1 MRALRPRRSIRFV
14 RGCVSACVFFAT
26 RTQVG
31 LPNDELYRRVGVFRG
46 VYATSDPIADGE
58 CSFYVIVEAQ
68 SFNAQ
73 LPLTPVETKD
83 GRRVEGVRVRMF
95 AGSEYHLLGYTDAF
109 SNLRALQTHA
119 NRCLRDKKG
128 FYYVLQVDGLK
139 LTNVEDITVDEET
152 EDEEPASAQAVVD
165 EDRLG
170 TTTTSN
176 NQHQGSGSRLRVHGL
191 INVEAIDKIWIALRE
206 GEGSYT
212 GKFLDCT
219 SPAQIDSQTSS
230 GIARE

>member
-1 MRALRPRRSIRFV
+1 MK
-14 RGCVSACVFFAT
+14 
-26 RTQVG
+26 
-31 LPNDELYRRVGVFRG
+31 VFRG
-46 VYATSDPIADGE
+46 VYSTSDPIADGE

-83 GRRVEGVRVRMF
+83 GRPVEGVGARMF

-109 SNLRALQTHA
+109 SNLGALQTHA

-139 LTNVEDITVDEET
+139 LTNVEDITVNEETDEEA
-152 EDEEPASAQAVVD
+152 PASAKVEMDA
-165 EDRLG
+165 ERLG
-170 TTTTSN
+170 TTTTTTTTTTTN
-176 NQHQGSGSRLRVHGL
+176 NQYQGSGSRLRVHGL
-191 INVEAIDKIWIALRE
+191 INVEAIDRIWIALRE

-219 SPAQIDSQTSS
+219 SPTQMSSQGSS

>member
-1 MRALRPRRSIRFV
+1 MRAPHPRRRIRFV
-14 RGCVSACVFFAT
+14 RGCASACVFFPT

-31 LPNDELYRRVGVFRG
+31 LPNDELYRRAKVFRG

-83 GRRVEGVRVRMF
+83 GRRVEGVRARMF

-109 SNLRALQTHA
+109 SNLGALQTHA
-119 NRCLRDKKG
+119 NMCLRNKKG

-152 EDEEPASAQAVVD
+152 DEEAPASAEVEMDA
-165 EDRLG
+165 DRLG
-170 TTTTSN
+170 TTTATN

-191 INVEAIDKIWIALRE
+191 INVEAIDRIWIALRE

-219 SPAQIDSQTSS
+219 SPTQMSSQGSS